1 VPVVTAAKMLI
12 GRLERFF
19 IYRVLSLDDTPHRI
33 ALGVAIGIF
42 VTWTPSIP
50 LQMISVVALSCLL
63 RANKFVGVPF
73 VWISNPLTI
82 VPVYGPNLLVG
93 RWVLG
98 KPLGDFDALYAAMH
112 FNGGMVE
119 VTQRWWSAMY
129 PILLELWVGSLIVAT
144 LLGVL
149 TYFAMYRAVILWRR
163 RWHLKHPAFRRETTD
178 NDNQPGNASSDDDE
192 PADTPAANQAAETR
206 SEETTRT

>member
-1 VPVVTAAKMLI
+1 MPVMTAAKILI

-50 LQMISVVALSCLL
+50 LQMVSVVALSCLL

-82 VPVYGPNLLVG
+82 VPIYGPNLLVG
-93 RWVLG
+93 RWILG
-98 KPLGDFDALYAAMH
+98 RPLGDVDALYAAMH
-112 FNGGMVE
+112 FSGGIVE
-119 VTQRWWSAMY
+119 GTQLWWTAMH
-129 PILLELWVGSLIVAT
+129 PILLDLWVGSLIVAT
-144 LLGVL
+144 ILGVL

-163 RWHLKHPAFRRETTD
+163 RWHLKHPAYRRAMADSDSQAGDEST
-178 NDNQPGNASSDDDE
+178 DDD
-192 PADTPAANQAAETR
+192 PPSDNAAADEAAGARCEKTA
-206 SEETTRT
+206 RT